1 VFIPLANRFF
11 ALNLALFFAALYLL
25 PNEARIWID
34 RVFYVWTSVFALFV
48 VTIFWGYM
56 ADLFRNEQG
65 RRLFGI
71 IAVGASLGAIA
82 GSSLT
87 AALAERVPTFAL
99 LLIAMVP
106 LEAAAWLAWGLH
118 RNSEGLVTSLRRDT
132 VAIKGTAFSGIGLV
146 MRSPYLRR
154 IAAYLALMTFA
165 STVLYFQ
172 QADLIGSAF
181 GDDRAARRTV
191 FAQID
196 LAVNVLTILTQ
207 LLLTAQVIR
216 WLGVPLSLALTPILV
231 ALGFLTLGLYPTLAV
246 LVVFQ
251 VMYRTIRY
259 AIARPARE
267 LLFTVVGREQRYK
280 SKAFLDAAVYRGGDL
295 ASGWIYAGLAAL
307 GLSVGAIAL
316 LAVPAAVLW
325 AGFGIGL
332 GRRQEE
338 RARRDDDDDFD
349 DRAPAQATPRA
360 TSM

>member
-1 VFIPLANRFF
+1 
-11 ALNLALFFAALYLL
+11 
-25 PNEARIWID
+25 
-34 RVFYVWTSVFALFV
+34 
-48 VTIFWGYM
+48 
-56 ADLFRNEQG
+56 
-65 RRLFGI
+65 
-71 IAVGASLGAIA
+71 
-82 GSSLT
+82 
-87 AALAERVPTFAL
+87 
-99 LLIAMVP
+99 
-106 LEAAAWLAWGLH
+106 
-118 RNSEGLVTSLRRDT
+118 
-132 VAIKGTAFSGIGLV
+132 
-146 MRSPYLRR
+146 
-154 IAAYLALMTFA
+154 
-165 STVLYFQ
+165 VLYFQ

-360 TSM
+360 TSV